1 MDTLI
6 HLFEKA
12 AMIEADNSMNQEQKD
27 LRLAQLMT
35 AMERKYNI
43 PMLRNEQWERDNP
56 FVIRIY
62 REISNMRSL

>member
-12 AMIEADNSMNQEQKD
+12 TMIEADNSMNQDQKD

-35 AMERKYNI
+35 AMERKYEI

>member
-12 AMIEADNSMNQEQKD
+12 TMIEADNSMNQDQKD

-35 AMERKYNI
+35 AMERKYEI
-43 PMLRNEQWERDNP
+43 PMLRNEQWENP